1 MSYSNFTNG
10 SLVFRIWRFD
20 GGTEVLAKTQ
30 YWDQAT
36 LLCEALL
43 KRDKDRG
50 SNSDQ
55 SYFYL
60 AVCENE
66 VKAQAFGAKVEKPEA
81 A

>member
-10 SLVFRIWRFD
+10 TLVFRVWRFD
-20 GGTEVLAKTQ
+20 GGTEILAKTQ
-30 YWDQAT
+30 YWDQAA

-43 KRDKDRG
+43 ARDTERKA
-50 SNSDQ
+50 NSDQ

-66 VKAQAFGAKVEKPEA
+66 VKAQAFGAKIEKA
-81 A
+81 AA